1 MRLDRID
8 KTELV
13 LLDVIRCVDNTGLEN
28 TSISGTTVNV
38 SETGMQVSA
47 GICLPVATR
56 VGLRLDCDAHLYRLK
71 GEVRWS
77 NEDGRH
83 CAGLEIDPDSP
94 DYLAWTQMFELDL

>member
-8 KTELV
+8 KTESV
-13 LLDVIRCVDNTGLEN
+13 LMDVISCVDNTGLED

-38 SETGMQVSA
+38 SEIGMRVSA

-56 VGLRLDCDAHLYRLK
+56 VGLRLDFDAHLYRLE
-71 GEVRWS
+71 GEVRWT
-77 NEDGRH
+77 NNDGEY
-83 CAGLEIDPDSP
+83 CAGLAIDPTSP